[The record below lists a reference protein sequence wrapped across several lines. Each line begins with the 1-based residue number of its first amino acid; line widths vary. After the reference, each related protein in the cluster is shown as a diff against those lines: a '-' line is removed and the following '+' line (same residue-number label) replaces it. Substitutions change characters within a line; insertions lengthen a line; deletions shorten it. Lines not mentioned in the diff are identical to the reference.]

1 MEAQSIN
8 QENLIKLLRAGQDI
22 SAYQI
27 KLDDTKIEALD
38 AILLRKNG
46 VTVPDELVYY
56 ADDEIDFEDDPDIS
70 EEDFETG
77 RLVRIINAEIP
88 VDKEISDWI
97 RNDNINVN
105 SLLRDLIE
113 SFYHNMKSLSRSN
126 KTG

>member
-1 MEAQSIN
+1 MKNKMEAQLIN
-8 QENLIKLLRAGQDI
+8 QEILIKLLRAGKDI

-38 AILLRKNG
+38 AVLLRKHG

-56 ADDEIDFEDDPDIS
+56 ADDEINFEDDPDIDN
-70 EEDFETG
+70 EDFETG
-77 RLVRIINAEIP
+77 RLIRVINAEIP

-105 SLLRDLIE
+105 SLLRDLIQ
-113 SFYHNMKSLSRSN
+113 SFYHNMKSLN
-126 KTG
+126 

>member
-8 QENLIKLLRAGQDI
+8 QESLIKLLRAGQDI

-27 KLDDTKIEALD
+27 KLDDTKIEVLD

-46 VTVPDELVYY
+46 ITVPDELVYY
-56 ADDEIDFEDDPDIS
+56 ADDEIDFEDDPDIN

-77 RLVRIINAEIP
+77 RLIRIISAEIL